1 MFWLNF
7 LCNGVTIYLAD
18 EPGKPSKPEIED
30 YSISSATLTWIKP
43 DTDGGYIIEMRE
55 KLSVEWKEVMV
66 TPDPTCKA
74 TVTGLKENQVVQFR
88 VRAANKAGHGEASE
102 PTDNHTVKHRNCT

>member
-1 MFWLNF
+1 M
-7 LCNGVTIYLAD
+7 TIYLAD

-43 DTDGGYIIEMRE
+43 DTDGGRPLTHYIIEMRE